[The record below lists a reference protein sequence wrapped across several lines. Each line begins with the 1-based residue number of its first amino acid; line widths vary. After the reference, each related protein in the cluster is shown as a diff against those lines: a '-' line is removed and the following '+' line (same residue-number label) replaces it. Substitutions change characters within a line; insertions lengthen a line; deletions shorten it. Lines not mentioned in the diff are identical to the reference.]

1 MISWYTSNIKFTVVN
16 HNPSGLNASRY
27 TGSKLVR
34 LYFNLVFGYNALPLR
49 IITFL
54 GISTSIISFLV
65 GLFFILKKMFFHV
78 RIGFTGIVVSITF
91 TAGVI
96 LLSIGIIGEYMRRM
110 YNILNAR
117 PQHSIGEILE

>member
-1 MISWYTSNIKFTVVN
+1 MN
-16 HNPSGLNASRY
+16 
-27 TGSKLVR
+27 

-49 IITFL
+49 IITYL
-54 GISTSIISFLV
+54 GVFASFISFLV
-65 GLFFILKKMFFHV
+65 GVFFLVKKIFFNV
-78 RIGFTGIVVSITF
+78 RVGFTGIVVSITF

-110 YNILNAR
+110 YNILNAQ